1 MTTGKLRG
9 MHPMMARCVDK
20 LSDYLDSIIASKSQG
35 ALNIKEVMV
44 GFAVD
49 VIASTSFATD
59 VNITDRS
66 SSNPFL
72 FNAIR
77 LFDFKVWRFAL
88 LFLLPDVVNR
98 AIGNSIGLSDKRFN
112 FFRDLAR
119 AIIKQRKEAKLANGG
134 KNKQRSD
141 IVQLMIDAYVYEDSL
156 RDTSYAKLTASAE
169 NDDHHEAEPQKS
181 TNNST
186 SSKKRLTENE
196 IIAQCILVFAAGFE
210 TTATTTSNI
219 LYFLSL
225 NPEIQDRLVEE
236 LNSSLKGVEEDS
248 AEYYEVVMNRSP
260 YLEAVIKETLR
271 ISPPVGRLQ
280 RRVGVDGYQL
290 GGITLDKN
298 IEVDISVL
306 AVHRD
311 PRYYPEP
318 DRFNPDRFLPENKHL
333 LTPYTFLVFGDGPR
347 NCMGM
352 RFAYQEIRLCLAKI
366 VRRFA
371 FERTPETVVPLNYD
385 KIGFLTCKNIPLK

>member
-88 LFLLPDVVNR
+88 LFLLPDAVNR

-119 AIIKQRKEAKLANGG
+119 AIIKQRKEAKLAANGE
-134 KNKQRSD
+134 KSKQRSD
-141 IVQLMIDAYVYEDSL
+141 IVQLMIDAYVYEDNL
-156 RDTSYAKLTASAE
+156 RETNYEKLKASAE
-169 NDDHHEAEPQKS
+169 N
-181 TNNST
+181 
-186 SSKKRLTENE
+186 
-196 IIAQCILVFAAGFE
+196 G
-210 TTATTTSNI
+210 
-219 LYFLSL
+219 
-225 NPEIQDRLVEE
+225 
-236 LNSSLKGVEEDS
+236 KG
-248 AEYYEVVMNRSP
+248 
-260 YLEAVIKETLR
+260 
-271 ISPPVGRLQ
+271 
-280 RRVGVDGYQL
+280 
-290 GGITLDKN
+290 
-298 IEVDISVL
+298 
-306 AVHRD
+306 
-311 PRYYPEP
+311 
-318 DRFNPDRFLPENKHL
+318 
-333 LTPYTFLVFGDGPR
+333 
-347 NCMGM
+347 
-352 RFAYQEIRLCLAKI
+352 
-366 VRRFA
+366 
-371 FERTPETVVPLNYD
+371 
-385 KIGFLTCKNIPLK
+385 

>member
-1 MTTGKLRG
+1 MIF
-9 MHPMMARCVDK
+9 
-20 LSDYLDSIIASKSQG
+20 YLKFYFYQ
-35 ALNIKEVMV
+35 
-44 GFAVD
+44 
-49 VIASTSFATD
+49 
-59 VNITDRS
+59 
-66 SSNPFL
+66 
-72 FNAIR
+72 
-77 LFDFKVWRFAL
+77 
-88 LFLLPDVVNR
+88 
-98 AIGNSIGLSDKRFN
+98 
-112 FFRDLAR
+112 
-119 AIIKQRKEAKLANGG
+119 
-134 KNKQRSD
+134 
-141 IVQLMIDAYVYEDSL
+141 
-156 RDTSYAKLTASAE
+156 
-169 NDDHHEAEPQKS
+169 
-181 TNNST
+181 
-186 SSKKRLTENE
+186 
-196 IIAQCILVFAAGFE
+196 
-210 TTATTTSNI
+210 TTSNI

-333 LTPYTFLVFGDGPR
+333 LTPYTFLVFGDGKSSHD
-347 NCMGM
+347 
-352 RFAYQEIRLCLAKI
+352 YQ
-366 VRRFA
+366 
-371 FERTPETVVPLNYD
+371 
-385 KIGFLTCKNIPLK
+385 